1 MFAEVIVDVSAYPI
15 DRPFDY
21 AVPQDLQPLIESG
34 SRVKVPFGNR
44 SVLGFVMNVK
54 LDTDVPEDKQ
64 KEIHELLDIEPVFS
78 EEMIALSEM
87 DEAETL
93 CYEMIH

>member
-44 SVLGFVMNVK
+44 SVLGFV
-54 LDTDVPEDKQ
+54 
-64 KEIHELLDIEPVFS
+64 
-78 EEMIALSEM
+78 
-87 DEAETL
+87 
-93 CYEMIH
+93 